1 MKNNIIILLML
12 LTVVGCKQKVDQD
25 KPVITVSIEPLR
37 YFTEQIV
44 GDRFVVV
51 TIVPKG
57 SSPETYEP
65 TAQQMVDLVHSGLF
79 VMVGQLGYE
88 RTWMKRMESAA
99 LHTIVVDSSEGINL
113 ISTGNGISDP
123 HVWMST
129 ANAMVIAR
137 NIYQRIVDVDSRDSL
152 YFHQNL
158 EQLMSKIETT
168 DTKIRECF
176 TRDKSVAFLIYHPA
190 LTYYARDYHL
200 RQIPVEEEG
209 HEPSAAQLK
218 QAIKEARQLAVKTM
232 FVQKQ
237 FQNRNTQIVTKA
249 VGAKQQEI
257 NPLSY
262 NWPDEM
268 LRIAQLMK

>member
-1 MKNNIIILLML
+1 VKNSIIILLML
-12 LTVVGCKQKVDQD
+12 LTLVGCKQKVDPNR
-25 KPVITVSIEPLR
+25 PVITVSIEPLR

-44 GDRFVVV
+44 GDKFSVV
-51 TIVPKG
+51 TMVPNG

-65 TAQQMVDLVHSGLF
+65 TAQQMIDLVHSGLF

-88 RTWMKRMESAA
+88 RTWMKRMESTAP
-99 LHTIVVDSSEGINL
+99 HTLVVNSSEGINL
-113 ISTGNGISDP
+113 ISTGKGVSDP

-129 ANAMVIAR
+129 VNAMVIAR
-137 NIYQRIVDVDSRDSL
+137 NIYQRIIDVDSRDSL
-152 YFHQNL
+152 YFRQNL
-158 EQLMSKIETT
+158 EQLMSKIEST

-176 TRDKSVAFLIYHPA
+176 TRDKSAAFLIYHPA
-190 LTYYARDYHL
+190 LTYYARDYRL

-218 QAIKEARQLAVKTM
+218 QTILEARRWAVKTM
-232 FVQKQ
+232 LVQKQ
-237 FQNRNTQIVTKA
+237 FQNRNTQIVAKA

-262 NWPDEM
+262 NWSDEM
-268 LRIAQLMK
+268 LKIAQLMK

>member
-1 MKNNIIILLML
+1 MKKNIIILLML
-12 LTVVGCKQKVDQD
+12 LTVVGCKQKIDQD

-88 RTWMKRMESAA
+88 RTWMKRMESTA

-249 VGAKQQEI
+249 VGAKRQEI

-268 LRIAQLMK
+268 LKIAQLMK

>member
-1 MKNNIIILLML
+1 MKKNIIILLML

-44 GDRFVVV
+44 GDRFTVV

-88 RTWMKRMESAA
+88 RTWMKRMESTA

-209 HEPSAAQLK
+209 HEPSAVQLK
-218 QAIKEARQLAVKTM
+218 QAIKEARRLAVKTM

-268 LRIAQLMK
+268 LKIAQLMK

>member
-1 MKNNIIILLML
+1 MKKNIIILLML
-12 LTVVGCKQKVDQD
+12 LTVVGCKQKIDQD

-44 GDRFVVV
+44 GDRFTVV

-88 RTWMKRMESAA
+88 RTWMKRMESTA

-249 VGAKQQEI
+249 VGAKRQEI

-268 LRIAQLMK
+268 LKIAQLMK